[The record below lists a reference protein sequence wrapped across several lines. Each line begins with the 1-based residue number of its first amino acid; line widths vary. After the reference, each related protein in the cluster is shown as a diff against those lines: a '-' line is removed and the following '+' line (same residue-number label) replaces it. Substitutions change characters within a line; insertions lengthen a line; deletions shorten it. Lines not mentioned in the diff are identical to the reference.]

1 MVAAAVAVD
10 KELYMI
16 THQKP
21 PEEEKNM
28 THVTSKIKSI
38 LSYRFGFVITFAVIV
53 AALIFSCPVSAKTP
67 KQKTFKSPDEA
78 VKAMVSAIK
87 ANDARELTV
96 IFGPD
101 SKTLVFSGDEVA
113 DKTGRDNFIKAY
125 GEKNRLETINGNKVI
140 LYVGNGDWPMPIPVV
155 KKGNSWRF
163 DTKAGKEE
171 ILQRR
176 IGKNE
181 LNVIQ
186 VCKTYVDAQL
196 EYVPRDYDGDG
207 LFEYAQKLLS
217 APGKKDGLYWETKEG
232 EEKSPLGTFMAGA
245 AKEGYFPKDGKS
257 KPTPFH
263 GYYYKILKEQGED
276 APGGAYSYVANGKMI
291 GGFALV
297 AYPAQ
302 YGNSGVMTFIVN
314 KDGVVYQKDLGK
326 NTSKN
331 VQAMKAFNPD
341 KTWKKAE

>member
-1 MVAAAVAVD
+1 
-10 KELYMI
+10 
-16 THQKP
+16 
-21 PEEEKNM
+21 M
-28 THVTSKIKSI
+28 THITSKVKNI
-38 LSYRFGFVITFAVIV
+38 LAYRFGFEIIFAVIM

-87 ANDARELTV
+87 SNDTRGLAV

-101 SKTLVFSGDEVA
+101 SKILVFSGDEAA
-113 DKTGRDNFIKAY
+113 DKNDRNDFIRAY
-125 GEKNRLETINGNKVI
+125 EEKNRLETINGNKAI
-140 LYVGNGDWPMPIPVV
+140 LYVGKDDWPMPIPVV
-155 KKGNSWRF
+155 KKSNSWHF
-163 DTKAGKEE
+163 DTKAGKKE

-176 IGKNE
+176 IGRNE

-186 VCKTYVDAQL
+186 VCKAYVDAQL
-196 EYVPRDYDGDG
+196 EYAPKDYDGDG

-217 APGKKDGLYWETKEG
+217 TPGKKDGLYWETKEG
-232 EEKSPLGTFMAGA
+232 EQKSPLGTFIAGA
-245 AKEGYFPKDGKS
+245 AKEGYFPKDGRS
-257 KPTPFH
+257 KPAPFH
-263 GYYYKILKEQGED
+263 GYYYKILKEQGEN
-276 APGGAYSYVANGKMI
+276 APGGAYSYVADGKMI

-314 KDGVVYQKDLGK
+314 KDGIVYQKDLGK
-326 NTSKN
+326 NTAIN
-331 VQAMKAFNPD
+331 VQAIKTYNPD